1 VRSRADKNFALF
13 IDTRCLGLHFQLQ
26 GWSILHRVN
35 TRRPVTLV
43 YSQSFEHMISAV
55 AAERQI
61 KGWSLVKKKELIRG
75 DFAELK
81 ILSKS

>member
-1 VRSRADKNFALF
+1 
-13 IDTRCLGLHFQLQ
+13 
-26 GWSILHRVN
+26 
-35 TRRPVTLV
+35 
-43 YSQSFEHMISAV
+43 MISAV

-81 ILSKS
+81 ILSES